1 MKVSKKYLIFTI
13 IAVVFALAINS
24 YIIMHSCLNGMAS
37 GKASD
42 GVANTIEHFVE
53 ENITHDPNTINETN
67 HAAFATFVRKAFGH
81 FGLFMVSGLLTSI
94 AFFLVL
100 NPHKWAKYYLQII
113 IALAFG
119 LTIAIVTEII
129 QLNVPGRSGEF
140 TDVLIDYGGYVF
152 GFLIIFLIL
161 FLVIKSKNK
170 KSAKPDNQ

>member
-13 IAVVFALAINS
+13 IAVVFALAING
-24 YIIMHSCLNGMAS
+24 YIIMHSCLHATAS
-37 GKASD
+37 GKESNSVAHVVE
-42 GVANTIEHFVE
+42 GVVE
-53 ENITHDPNTINETN
+53 TFSGDSNTINDSN
-67 HAAFATFVRKAFGH
+67 FAAFAAFVRKAFGH
-81 FGLFMVSGLLTSI
+81 FGLFMVSGLLTSM

-119 LTIAIVTEII
+119 LTIAVITEVI

-152 GFLIIFLIL
+152 GFSIIFLIL

-170 KSAKPDNQ
+170 KAPSRND

>member
-13 IAVVFALAINS
+13 IAVVFALAING
-24 YIIMHSCLNGMAS
+24 YIIMHSCLNATSS
-37 GKASD
+37 GKASQPIVD
-42 GVANTIEHFVE
+42 FAETVVE
-53 ENITHDPNTINETN
+53 SATGDSNTINDTN
-67 HAAFATFVRKAFGH
+67 YAAFATFIRKAFGH

-119 LTIAIVTEII
+119 LTIAAITEII

-170 KSAKPDNQ
+170 KSAKPNNQ